1 MLVQYTCV
9 PSGEQVL
16 NTTPIMDHVTST
28 STVTFYA
35 FYAYGAFLHTEDIIY
50 YIYAYMPCMYV
61 MVNNHLGLRWLLT
74 SPILLVCCSAI
85 CSDIASKFPYS
96 PPSLHCVN
104 EWRTCHNNECAL
116 YGMLNFMSKFSG
128 MVFVVCSQYNALCED
143 LCEERSGHVRYFKWR
158 CELA

>member
-74 SPILLVCCSAI
+74 SPILSVCCSAI

-96 PPSLHCVN
+96 PQPLHCVN
-104 EWRTCHNNECAL
+104 ESLRLSFQAWCLSSVVNITL
-116 YGMLNFMSKFSG
+116 
-128 MVFVVCSQYNALCED
+128 FVKTFVKKDPAM
-143 LCEERSGHVRYFKWR
+143 
-158 CELA
+158 